1 MEDIFVFDIDD
12 TLYDQLHAFERAIN
26 NQKINNSKD
35 LDISK
40 LYYLMKKYGDETFSS
55 TGFDQQRLEKMQIF
69 RIQRA
74 LQDYNIEITDEQ
86 ALNFQTDF
94 ENYQNDIELFPKIE
108 ELLNLLIAKGNS
120 LGIITNGTLKRQSKK
135 IKMLNLE
142 KWFPWNNILI
152 SEEVGVSKPEKLIF
166 KKFEE
171 RLSISPMKQNIIYI
185 GDNYLNDISGAKS
198 AGWQTVWVNY
208 RNYDIP
214 KECEADYMVQ
224 KPEDLFYIAI
234 DLLYKIND
242 SN

>member
-26 NQKINNSKD
+26 NQKINNNKD

-74 LQDYNIEITDEQ
+74 LQDYNIEITDKQ
-86 ALNFQTDF
+86 ALNFQTVF
-94 ENYQNDIELFPKIE
+94 ENYQNDIELFPKME
-108 ELLNLLIAKGNS
+108 KLLNLLIAKGNT

-142 KWFPWNNILI
+142 KWIPWNNILI

-214 KECEADYMVQ
+214 KECETDYMVQ
-224 KPEDLFYIAI
+224 KPEDLFYITI
-234 DLLYKIND
+234 DLLYKING